1 MHENENKITNLKFHR
16 SSYSRVSSFVTLDQ
30 IVIENL
36 IDLSLVIRRYRLVLM
51 KTMSITD
58 HLTIVYPNR

>member
-16 SSYSRVSSFVTLDQ
+16 SYSRVSSFVTLDQ